1 MIIISFI
8 QTIYSFL
15 LKVLLDS
22 RIDDFLRENKQKSLS
37 KKRKPKDLITH
48 SDIKRIIPRKYII
61 YNFSIYAI
69 WLSVVF
75 LTIISFFVSTK
86 IKDILVDVGC
96 FIIVAECSLVALN
109 RVYEVIVDKCTK
121 SWNKLLLVTT
131 VIAVIILIL
140 FWN

>member
-8 QTIYSFL
+8 QTIYSFF

-96 FIIVAECSLVALN
+96 FIIVAECSLVAFN
-109 RVYEVIVDKCTK
+109 RIYEVIIDKCTK
-121 SWNKLLLVTT
+121 LWNKLLLVTT

>member
-131 VIAVIILIL
+131 VIAVIIFIL